1 MKARWVTQKIGE
13 IAKTQYGLSESMNA
27 DGNGFKIF
35 RMGEVQNGQ
44 LIDTG
49 NMKYADISEQE
60 FERYRLSVGDVLF
73 NRTNSFELVGKT
85 GIFLLEGDYC
95 FASYLVR
102 LNLDRKKILPQF
114 LNYLMNSDGFQK
126 SVKAKASKSI
136 NQANINAKILSNE
149 LICFPDTLSEQQ
161 RIVDILDDAFGT
173 ISTGKVN
180 AKNNLKSARD
190 LFKSHAQSVFARQ
203 GDGWKINT
211 LDKVSK
217 NLDSRRVPITKS
229 DRKSG
234 EYPYYGASGV
244 VDYVADY
251 IFDGDALLVSED
263 GANLLARS
271 TPIAFSVCGQ
281 YWVNNHAHILEF
293 QDMATQRFVEFYLE
307 SIPLDKYVTGAAQPK
322 LNQKALYSIPIP
334 MPESVDDQRLV
345 VNMLEALTVET
356 ERLEEIYQQKLAAFD
371 ELQKSVLNK
380 AFSGA
385 L

>member
-60 FERYRLSVGDVLF
+60 FERYRLNVGDVLF

-114 LNYLMNSDGFQK
+114 LNYLMNSGSFQE

-136 NQANINAKILSNE
+136 NQANINATILSNE
-149 LICFPDTLSEQQ
+149 LICFPETLTEQQ
-161 RIVDILDDAFGT
+161 RIVDILDDAFDT
-173 ISTGKVN
+173 ISTGKAN
-180 AKNNLKSARD
+180 AKKNLKSARD

-251 IFDGDALLVSED
+251 IFDGDSLLVSED

-271 TPIAFSVCGQ
+271 TPIAFSVSGQ

-293 QDMATQRFVEFYLE
+293 KDMATQRFVEFYLE
-307 SIPLDKYVTGAAQPK
+307 SIPLDKYITGAAQPK

-345 VNMLEALTVET
+345 VNMLEALTAET
-356 ERLEEIYQQKLAAFD
+356 ERLEEIYQQKLAGFD
-371 ELQKSVLNK
+371 ELQKSVLYK